1 MRFWLLDRIRCFTPH
16 EKLTAVKNVSLAEEY
31 LADHFP
37 EFPVLPGV
45 FMLEAA
51 AQCAAWLIR
60 LSGDYQHSVVV
71 LKETR
76 AVKFTDFVTP
86 GNALE
91 ISVEQTS
98 RSDGESAFSF
108 RGAVDGGTCV
118 TGRLVMQFYNL
129 ADEDPKMADLDAR
142 MIDYQRG
149 VGDLLLQHR
158 DAATQ
163 EA

>member
-16 EKLTAVKNVSLAEEY
+16 ERLKAVKNVSLAEEY

-51 AQCAAWLIR
+51 TQSAAWLIR
-60 LSGDYQHSVVV
+60 LSDDYQHSVIV

-86 GNALE
+86 GNSLQIA
-91 ISVEQTS
+91 VEQTA
-98 RSDGESAFSF
+98 RSDDEASFNF
-108 RGAVDGGTCV
+108 RGEVDGGTCV
-118 TGRLVMQFYNL
+118 TGRLTMQFYNL
-129 ADEDPKMADLDAR
+129 ADEDPLKADLDAR

-149 VGDLLLQHR
+149 VGELLLQHR
-158 DAATQ
+158 DAETA